1 MPLHEQKIME
11 TETGTAITEEQVYA
25 AIADV
30 LDPELDETLV
40 KLGFI
45 DSVRVEGADVTV
57 TYKLPTYWCAPN
69 FAYLMAADLR
79 ARVESLPGVRHV
91 RVVLLDHFAEDEIT
105 GGINRGLSFAEAF
118 PGDGCGEDVNL
129 EDLRRTFLRKGFLM
143 RQDTL
148 LRKLLRAGLDEE
160 TILALRVGDLVVDE
174 LADAAFVTTPAGVL
188 RLDKAGRSAALYLR
202 KGKTLGL
209 PQGEHDR
216 LIIDDEG
223 RPVAPGGLKD
233 FLRRSRSVRMNILFN
248 TSFCQGLFQT
258 RYGSGQQQAVGAGDE
273 GEEL

>member
-1 MPLHEQKIME
+1 MRRRRESGRPAPHLPAQRLSHAP
-11 TETGTAITEEQVYA
+11 GHAVAQVA
-25 AIADV
+25 V
-30 LDPELDETLV
+30 
-40 KLGFI
+40 
-45 DSVRVEGADVTV
+45 
-57 TYKLPTYWCAPN
+57 
-69 FAYLMAADLR
+69 
-79 ARVESLPGVRHV
+79 
-91 RVVLLDHFAEDEIT
+91 
-105 GGINRGLSFAEAF
+105 
-118 PGDGCGEDVNL
+118 
-129 EDLRRTFLRKGFLM
+129 
-143 RQDTL
+143 
-148 LRKLLRAGLDEE
+148 
-160 TILALRVGDLVVDE
+160 RVGDLVVDE
-174 LADAAFVTTPAGVL
+174 LADAAFVTTPTGVL

-202 KGKTLGL
+202 KGKMLGL

>member
-1 MPLHEQKIME
+1 ME
-11 TETGTAITEEQVYA
+11 SGTVTATTITEEQVYA

-79 ARVESLPGVRHV
+79 ARVQSLPWVREA
-91 RVVLLDHFAEDEIT
+91 RIVLLDHFAEDEIT
-105 GGINRGLSFAEAF
+105 GGINRDLSFAQAF
-118 PGDGCGEDVNL
+118 PGDGCGEDLNL
-129 EDLRRTFLRKGFLM
+129 EELRRTFLRKGFLM

-148 LRKLLRAGLDEE
+148 LRKMLRAGLDEQ
-160 TILALRVGDLVVDE
+160 TILTLRVGDIIIDE
-174 LADAAFVTTPAGVL
+174 LADAAFVTTPTGVV
-188 RLDKAGRSAALYLR
+188 RLDKAGRCAMLYLR
-202 KGKTLGL
+202 KGKLLGL
-209 PQGEHDR
+209 PQGEQEP

-223 RPVAPGGLKD
+223 QPIAPGGLKD

-258 RYGSGQQQAVGAGDE
+258 RYGHGPQQAGAGDE
-273 GEEL
+273 EEL